1 MRWMLFVLAL
11 PLRAQNALYY
21 WPTNRG
27 QLAIGA
33 YFRRCGWRGQA
44 GGPERRH

>member
-11 PLRAQNALYY
+11 PLWAQNALYD
-21 WPTNRG
+21 WPTIRG

-33 YFRRCGWRGQA
+33 YFRRCGWRGQ
-44 GGPERRH
+44 GLESERRH